1 MMGTSSFFS
10 LLGSGSALLYQ
21 QYSEDYGHD
30 SRQLESEAPVWEAVV
45 VSIAIFVM
53 LVVIC
58 TDYIGPDWVMV
69 ATNTLFMATGIISVK
84 EGLEGFSNNSILTIM
99 VLLLIGEGLGRTGA
113 LDYYMSKMLGKPKTI
128 VDAQI
133 RLMIPTGIISAFIS
147 NTAQVAVMVPLVL
160 RWARATGIPR
170 QQLMMPLSFVT
181 ILGGTCTLIGTSSN
195 LVVSGLLS
203 EDFPD
208 DPVGNIG
215 LFDLGLIGVP
225 NMLIGFIY
233 IVLFCPYLLPYGDRI
248 PSTNSE
254 PVLLGARVPS
264 WSPSVGRAVGK
275 SGVSNSGG
283 IYLVH
288 VRSAATG
295 NMENAV
301 SKDFVLSVGDE
312 LYFTGSVEEFA
323 VFCERHGL
331 EIITTEELGLG
342 KEINDIGTT
351 LRSIVTS
358 DDSAL
363 HEVIEH
369 LSEQIAGREPVES
382 GSRATRVIVT
392 SDVSDTEG
400 GLVVGVDCV
409 DRPRLLETISS
420 ALLQVGLKHR
430 NSGAAV
436 YGERSLSIWR
446 CEPSE
451 YASVERVDVWTVLT
465 DSLNESIQAAGETK
479 SGTHVVRAVVT
490 KGSTFI
496 GKQPGSVDFRDAYK
510 ATIVA
515 YQKEGKNASLDSDM
529 EADDV
534 LVLQVLAD
542 SPLLL
547 RPPQGFYKAMKRG
560 FLSRLFGSAS
570 TTSLPHDSGDK
581 DYDEIQ
587 KVWKDLKVVFED
599 NDESDGDIDT
609 NGEFL
614 TAFVVTYNSP
624 LENKSTNELG
634 FGSLAGAVL
643 VSIERNDYKS
653 ADGAS
658 REALSPN
665 DRLTVGDILWISGSG
680 TSIAGLQTMRGLEY
694 FEMDQV
700 KKAERILQNRR
711 LVEAVVAR
719 GSPLV
724 GKTVT
729 EACFRSVY
737 GGAVIALQRGNGRVH
752 EHPSNVKL
760 EAGDALL
767 IQAGPSFYKHNH
779 NKYKTFA
786 LVSEVEDSSS
796 PRPRWFLLCVL
807 MIVTILVLASLE
819 ISNLLITA
827 TIVGIVTVGLGVV
840 TQQEARDCLQWDLYL
855 VLACAFGI
863 GTAME
868 NSGVAEGLATF
879 MVDISIALGDVGV
892 YGAVYLATMLLSSI
906 LTNNAA
912 AALMYPIAMAA
923 VEQTG
928 ADRLKMGYMVMLAAN
943 DYMTSF
949 GYQTNMMVYRPGGY
963 TSMDYLR
970 FGGPQFLLWPTSVA
984 LVTTP
989 AKWYVNWFICF
1000 SLFGA
1005 VCLVRLE
1012 ASAWTLRK
1020 KLKAQAKELDEE
1032 VDEEGQVEKFT
1043 TFAA

>member
-1 MMGTSSFFS
+1 MIFHQFS
-10 LLGSGSALLYQ
+10 
-21 QYSEDYGHD
+21 EVYGHD

-147 NTAQVAVMVPLVL
+147 NTAQVAVMCPLVL
-160 RWARATGIPR
+160 RWAQATGIPR

-215 LFDLGLIGVP
+215 LFDLSLIGIP

-275 SGVSNSGG
+275 SGLSNSGG

-288 VRSAATG
+288 VRIAATG
-295 NMENAV
+295 VMENAV
-301 SKDFVLSVGDE
+301 SKDLVVSAGDE
-312 LYFTGSVEEFA
+312 LYFTGSVDDFA
-323 VFCERHGL
+323 AFCERHGL
-331 EIITTEELGLG
+331 EIITTEELGSG
-342 KEINDIGTT
+342 KEIVNDIGTT
-351 LRSIVTS
+351 LRSIVTA

-363 HEVIEH
+363 HELIDH

-382 GSRATRVIVT
+382 GSRPTRVIVT

-409 DRPRLLETISS
+409 DRPGLLETISS

-436 YGERSLSIWR
+436 YDERSLSIWR

-451 YASVERVDVWTVLT
+451 YTSVERVDVWTVLT
-465 DSLNESIQAAGETK
+465 DLLNETNQAAGETK
-479 SGTHVVRAVVT
+479 SGIQVVRAVVT
-490 KGSTFI
+490 KNSTFI

-515 YQKEGKNASLDSDM
+515 YQKEGKNAALNSDM
-529 EADDV
+529 EAEDV

-547 RPPQGFYKAMKRG
+547 KPPQGFYKAMKRG
-560 FLSRLFGSAS
+560 FLSRLFGSRLFGSGS
-570 TTSLPHDSGDK
+570 TTSLPHNSGDK

-587 KVWKDLKVVFED
+587 QVWKDLKVVFED

-609 NGEFL
+609 HGEFL
-614 TAFVVTYNSP
+614 TAFVVTSNSP

-643 VSIERNDYKS
+643 VSIERDDYKS

-658 REALSPN
+658 REALSPY
-665 DRLTVGDILWISGSG
+665 DPLTVGDILWISGSG

-767 IQAGPSFYKHNH
+767 IQAGPSFYKHHH

-786 LVSEVEDSSS
+786 LVSEVKDSSS
-796 PRPRWFLLCVL
+796 PRPRWFWLCVL
-807 MIVTILVLASLE
+807 MITAILVLASLE

-827 TIVGIVTVGLGVV
+827 TIVGIITVGLGVV

-863 GTAME
+863 GTGME

-970 FGGPQFLLWPTSVA
+970 FGGPLQFLLWPTSVA

-1020 KLKAQAKELDEE
+1020 KLKAQAMAEAKE
-1032 VDEEGQVEKFT
+1032 VDEEGQVEKPT